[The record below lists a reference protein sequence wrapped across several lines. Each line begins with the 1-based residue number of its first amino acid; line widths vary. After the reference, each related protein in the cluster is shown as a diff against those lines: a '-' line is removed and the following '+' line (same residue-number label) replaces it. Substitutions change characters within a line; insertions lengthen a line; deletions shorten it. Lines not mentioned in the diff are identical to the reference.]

1 MQTERWRQI
10 DAIFHSALNVEEG
23 RRAAFLRETCSG
35 DEGLRLELER
45 LLALEGKAE
54 KFLETPAAEVA
65 AQALSDSGHVSE
77 AFDFAANL
85 AGQTISHYRILSKL
99 GDGGMGVVY
108 EAEDIRLG
116 RRVVLKFL
124 PADLAHHPRA
134 LRRFEGEARAISS
147 LNHANI
153 CTIYEVEQHNGQPVI
168 VMELLEG
175 ESLRQR
181 IRQGPVALRELLNV
195 GIQISDALEAAHAKG
210 IAHRDIKPENIFI
223 VAGGRVKLLDFGLAK
238 AIPTPAADRSAE
250 KPVTY
255 EGMIAGTTSY
265 MSPEQARGDEID
277 GRSDLFSLGVVLY
290 ELATARQP
298 FARVNS
304 VLTIDAILNARPPA
318 AASLNPGLPA
328 ELDRIVAR
336 LLEKCRELRYANASS
351 VGLDLKRL
359 RSVLTGAA
367 SPAGTRALV
376 RKWKFAAACLAAMA
390 TAAGAYFFLHRTHPL
405 GASDTIVL
413 AEFENKT
420 ADPVFDGTLRQALAV
435 QLEQSP
441 FLGIV
446 PEERVQRTLLLMSR
460 TADARL
466 TPDAAREV
474 CERTGGSAVLEGS
487 IASLGNQYVL
497 WLRARN
503 CRAGDVLFEQQAQAV
518 KKEDVLNA
526 LSRMAGNFRTRAG
539 EPLTTVGK
547 YSTPLPEVTTTS
559 LEALKV
565 YGEARMV
572 HTSIGGT
579 AALQLYERAIAL
591 DPRFAMAYAT
601 LGHLYA
607 EIGETDLSAE
617 NIRKAWQFRDRSSD
631 VEKFFITAAYELR
644 VLGNTEKLQATCEA
658 WARSYPREVHAH
670 GLLAGGVYPVNG
682 NYENAFEE
690 AGKAIALDPEWAL
703 GYALVADYSV
713 SLGRLP
719 EAQRVLE
726 QAVARK
732 LAIPEFLE
740 SRHRIAFVKGDRAGM
755 ERELALSRQKP
766 ETEAALSYLDSLA
779 LAYYGR
785 LRQARVE
792 TRRAFD
798 LAEQSGHRERAAL
811 YAAGAA
817 VREAL
822 FGNAAEARRSA
833 NMALALSADREV
845 EYGAAFALALAGDG
859 ARAEGLAGDLEKRFP
874 EDTSVRFNYLPVIRA
889 RLELNGG
896 NVSTANNLPQV
907 TVPHELGMPRSA
919 FHGVFG
925 ALYPIYLRG
934 QAQLKARDGDGA
946 SREFQKVVDHPT
958 ITLGDPIGAVARLQ
972 LGRAYVLYGDAAGA
986 KAAYR
991 DFLALWKDADA
1002 DIPLLKQARA
1012 EYARLQ

>member
-1 MQTERWRQI
+1 MQAERWRQI
-10 DAIFHSALNVEEG
+10 DAIFHSALTVEES
-23 RRAAFLRETCSG
+23 RRGAFLRETCSG

-45 LLALEGKAE
+45 LLALQSKAE
-54 KFLETPAAEVA
+54 NFLETPAVEVA
-65 AQALSDSGHVSE
+65 AQALSNSGRICDESE
-77 AFDFAANL
+77 ADL

-99 GDGGMGVVY
+99 GGGGMGVVY

-116 RRVVLKFL
+116 RRVALKFL
-124 PADLAHHPRA
+124 HADLARHPGA
-134 LRRFEGEARAISS
+134 LQRFEGEARAASS

-153 CTIYEVEQHNGQPVI
+153 CTIYEVEEHNGQPVI

-181 IRQGPVALRELLNV
+181 IREGPVALRELLDI
-195 GIQISDALEAAHAKG
+195 GLQISHALEAAHAKG

-223 VAGGRVKLLDFGLAK
+223 VAGGRVKVLDFGLAK
-238 AIPTPAADRSAE
+238 AISA
-250 KPVTY
+250 PVENCSAGEPLTC
-255 EGMIAGTTSY
+255 EGVIAGTISY
-265 MSPEQARGDEID
+265 MSPEQVRGEPID
-277 GRSDLFSLGVVLY
+277 GRSDLFSLGIVLY
-290 ELATARQP
+290 EIATARQP
-298 FARVNS
+298 FARANNI
-304 VLTIDAILNARPPA
+304 LTIDAILNAQPPA
-318 AASLNPGLPA
+318 ASSVNSELPA
-328 ELDRIVAR
+328 ELDRVVAR
-336 LLEKCRELRYANASS
+336 LLEKDRELRYADASAL
-351 VGLDLKRL
+351 GLDLKRL
-359 RSVLTGAA
+359 QPALTGAA
-367 SPAGTRALV
+367 PNGGTRRV
-376 RKWKFAAACLAAMA
+376 RGRKLKFAAAAFLAA
-390 TAAGAYFFLHRTHPL
+390 TAIAASAYLFLHRGHPL

-435 QLEQSP
+435 QLQQSP
-441 FLGIV
+441 FLSLV
-446 PEERVQRTLLLMSR
+446 PEERILHALRLMNR

-466 TPDAAREV
+466 TPDVAWEI
-474 CERTGGSAVLEGS
+474 CERTGSAAVLEGS

-503 CRAGDVLFEQQAQAV
+503 CRGADVLFEAQAQAG
-518 KKEDVLNA
+518 KKEEVLNA

-539 EPLTTVGK
+539 EPRTTVER

-565 YGEARMV
+565 YGEARRI
-572 HTSIGGT
+572 HTSIGG
-579 AALQLYERAIAL
+579 AAAVPLYERAIAL

-607 EIGETDLSAE
+607 EIGETDLSAT
-617 NIRKAWQFRDRSSD
+617 NIRKAWEFRDRSSD

-682 NYENAFEE
+682 NYERAFEE
-690 AGKAIALDPEWAL
+690 ARKAIELDPDWAL
-703 GYALVADYSV
+703 GYALVADYGV
-713 SLGRLP
+713 SLGRLS

-732 LAIPEFLE
+732 LEVPEFLE
-740 SRHRIAFVKGDRAGM
+740 SRHRIAFRKGDWAGM
-755 ERELALSRQKP
+755 ERELALGRQKP
-766 ETEAALSYLDSLA
+766 ESEAALSYLDSFA
-779 LAYYGR
+779 MAYYGR
-785 LRQARVE
+785 LRQARIE

-822 FGNAAEARRSA
+822 FGNAVEARRSA
-833 NMALALSADREV
+833 DMALALSADREV

-859 ARAEGLAGDLEKRFP
+859 IRAQGLADDLEKRFP

-896 NVSTANNLPQV
+896 NVPGANDLLQA

-934 QAQLKARDGDGA
+934 EARLKARDGPGA
-946 SREFQKVVDHPT
+946 SREFQKILDHLP
-958 ITLGDPIGAVARLQ
+958 IVLGDPMGAVARLE
-972 LGRAYVLYGDAAGA
+972 LGRALVLNGDAISA
-986 KAAYR
+986 KSAYR
-991 DFLALWKDADA
+991 DFLALWRDADR
-1002 DIPLLKQARA
+1002 DIPILKQARD
-1012 EYARLQ
+1012 EFARLR

>member
-1 MQTERWRQI
+1 MQAERWHQI
-10 DAIFHSALNVEEG
+10 DAIFHSALNVEES

-45 LLALEGKAE
+45 LLSLESKAE
-54 KFLETPAAEVA
+54 NFLETPAMEVA
-65 AQALSDSGHVSE
+65 AQMLSNSGGASDAFE
-77 AFDFAANL
+77 ADL

-99 GDGGMGVVY
+99 GGGGMGVVY

-116 RRVVLKFL
+116 RRVALKFL
-124 PADLAHHPRA
+124 PADLARHPGA
-134 LRRFEGEARAISS
+134 LQRFEGEARAASS

-153 CTIYEVEQHNGQPVI
+153 CTIHEVEEHNGQPVI

-181 IRQGPVALRELLNV
+181 IRKGPVSLRELLDI
-195 GIQISDALEAAHAKG
+195 GLQIADALEAAHAKG
-210 IAHRDIKPENIFI
+210 IAHRDIKPENIFL
-223 VAGGRVKLLDFGLAK
+223 VAGGRVKVLDFGLAK
-238 AIPTPAADRSAE
+238 AISAPAVDRSAE
-250 KPVTY
+250 ESLTY
-255 EGMIAGTTSY
+255 EGVIAGTASY
-265 MSPEQARGDEID
+265 MSPEQVCGEDID
-277 GRSDLFSLGVVLY
+277 GRSDLFSVGIVLY

-298 FARVNS
+298 FARANS
-304 VLTIDAILNARPPA
+304 VLTIDAILNAQPPA
-318 AASLNPGLPA
+318 AASLNPELPA
-328 ELDRIVAR
+328 ELDRILAR
-336 LLEKCRELRYANASS
+336 LLEKDRELRYASASGL
-351 VGLDLKRL
+351 GLDLKRFAG
-359 RSVLTGAA
+359 TAA
-367 SPAGTRALV
+367 PAGPRPFPG
-376 RKWKFAAACLAAMA
+376 RKWKFAAAACLAAMA
-390 TAAGAYFFLHRTHPL
+390 TAACAYFLLHGGHPL

-441 FLGIV
+441 FLSLV
-446 PEERVQRTLLLMSR
+446 SEERIQRALHLMSR

-466 TPDAAREV
+466 TPEVAREI
-474 CERTGGSAVLEGS
+474 CERTGGAAVVEGS

-503 CRAGDVLFEQQAQAV
+503 CRAGDVLFEAQAQSG
-518 KKEDVLNA
+518 KKEEVLNA
-526 LSRMAGNFRTRAG
+526 LSRMVRNFRTRAG
-539 EPLTTVGK
+539 EPLSTVER

-565 YGEARMV
+565 YGEARRI

-579 AALQLYERAIAL
+579 AALPLYERAIAL

-607 EIGETDLSAE
+607 EIGETDVSAE
-617 NIRKAWQFRDRSSD
+617 NIRKAWEFRDRSSD

-682 NYENAFEE
+682 NFEKAFDE
-690 AGKAIALDPEWAL
+690 ARKAIELDPDWAL
-703 GYALVADYSV
+703 GYALVADYGV
-713 SLGRLP
+713 SLRRLS

-726 QAVARK
+726 QAVRRK
-732 LAIPEFLE
+732 LEVPEFLE
-740 SRHRIAFVKGDRAGM
+740 SRHRIAFMKGDRAGM
-755 ERELALSRQKP
+755 ERELARSRQKP
-766 ETEAALSYLDSLA
+766 ETEAALYYLDSFA

-785 LRQARVE
+785 LRQARIE
-792 TRRAFD
+792 TRHAFD
-798 LAEQSGHRERAAL
+798 LAEQSGQRERAGL

-822 FGNAAEARRSA
+822 FGNVIEARRSA
-833 NMALALSADREV
+833 NIALALSTDREV
-845 EYGAAFALALAGDG
+845 EYGTAFALALAGDG
-859 ARAEGLAGDLEKRFP
+859 VRAQGLADDLEKRFP

-889 RLELNGG
+889 CLELSGG
-896 NVSTANNLPQV
+896 NVSRAIALLQV

-934 QAQLKARDGDGA
+934 EARLKARDGAGA
-946 SREFQKVVDHPT
+946 SREFQKVLDHLP
-958 ITLGDPIGAVARLQ
+958 IVLGDPIGAVARLQ
-972 LGRAYVLYGDAAGA
+972 LSRAFVMDGDAIRA

-991 DFLALWKDADA
+991 GFLALWRDADPE
-1002 DIPLLKQARA
+1002 IPIMKQANA